1 MLCSISSPQFNY
13 CQSGGNRTPFFI
25 TICVASGSGEMEVFM
40 SLKYSNDRIIIVKGD
55 ITKESTYAIVNA
67 ANSGLLGGGGVDGA
81 IHSAGGSAIFDEC
94 RTIIRQIGELKTGEA
109 VITSGGNLKAKYV
122 IHTVGPV
129 WNGGNSSEEALL
141 SNCYV
146 NSLKLAVENEIRTI
160 AFPNISTGVYRFPK
174 DLAAKVA
181 YFTVKASLEKYQNI
195 SEVRFVCF
203 DDYNYELYL
212 KLQINDNKNKINLL
226 LNCIPYFENDKNK
239 FYVFQEPEKG
249 KDGIIYMAY
258 PSYDKGITDFI
269 NLVYETGLLKEDYL
283 DYLKEKEIQ
292 NVDSSEIIEIIAK
305 SDLLLLQSILT
316 YFVRQE
322 RFYDGLWGKAAKDK
336 IFLNILYRLREL

>member
-1 MLCSISSPQFNY
+1 
-13 CQSGGNRTPFFI
+13 
-25 TICVASGSGEMEVFM
+25 
-40 SLKYSNDRIIIVKGD
+40 
-55 ITKESTYAIVNA
+55 
-67 ANSGLLGGGGVDGA
+67 
-81 IHSAGGSAIFDEC
+81 
-94 RTIIRQIGELKTGEA
+94 
-109 VITSGGNLKAKYV
+109 
-122 IHTVGPV
+122 
-129 WNGGNSSEEALL
+129 
-141 SNCYV
+141 
-146 NSLKLAVENEIRTI
+146 
-160 AFPNISTGVYRFPK
+160 
-174 DLAAKVA
+174 LAAKVA